1 MNDFH
6 NLNTE
11 GWLEFPF
18 SIQDKNFVSKVIPTY
33 ALLSVIQAMGV
44 DGFAKINQSAV
55 KELNILSDSYD
66 EMASKLRHINEY
78 ASEVVLELV
87 G

>member
-6 NLNTE
+6 NVNTE

-18 SIQDKNFVSKVIPTY
+18 SIQDKNFVSKVVPTY
-33 ALLSVIQAMGV
+33 ALLPAIQAMGV